1 MYRYIQSDAD
11 KSVFHSPH
19 PQNKEEL
26 LSFLCTGRRKNSKDK
41 GLKEKERAGKRGKER
56 KSQRI
61 LKRGSV

>member
-1 MYRYIQSDAD
+1 MLINL
-11 KSVFHSPH
+11 FFIPPH
-19 PQNKEEL
+19 PQNKEL
-26 LSFLCTGRRKNSKDK
+26 FSFLCTGRRKKSKEK